1 MILDD
6 LTPDPPE
13 DPDPV
18 PDTLRSGDVCAGC
31 SEDCEE
37 CELGE
42 EDLDDIEEELDGPY
56 VCPGCHTVG
65 GGPCLPGCID
75 AEIEAEREHDRN
87 RSEWDYDDEEVNDG

>member
-1 MILDD
+1 MSPID

-31 SEDCEE
+31 SEDCGS
-37 CELGE
+37 CGLDDS
-42 EDLDDIEEELDGPY
+42 DLDDIEAELDATC

-65 GGPCLPGCID
+65 GCGCLLGRID
-75 AEIEAEREHDRN
+75 SDTEAEREEER
-87 RSEWDYDDEEVNDG
+87 DYSDDEGDDE